1 MALEEAEKAR
11 AATEKELTL
20 AQDKGAA
27 AEGEAKDLTEKLHAV
42 RGEVEALTLA
52 SEKQTAEMHEAARA
66 ATAAAASA
74 TAHIE
79 SLQKQVAD
87 VDACADGACS
97 GSI

>member
-1 MALEEAEKAR
+1 MRWLRPPRWPWPGGEGR
-11 AATEKELTL
+11 P
-20 AQDKGAA
+20 AQPDKGAA